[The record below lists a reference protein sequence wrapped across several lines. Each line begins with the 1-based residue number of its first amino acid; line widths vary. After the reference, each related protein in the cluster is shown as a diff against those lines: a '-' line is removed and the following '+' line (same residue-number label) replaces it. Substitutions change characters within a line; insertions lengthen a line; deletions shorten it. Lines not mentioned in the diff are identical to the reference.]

1 MQEFNVIGDYL
12 KAKYRSAIKAKLVKR
27 KDGKKV
33 SLKVKNNDLSR
44 SKHELVYTENSPP
57 YCQQKSRGYYYSSGA
72 SVGRPCNATITG
84 RGSCIALCC
93 RRGHNTERRM
103 VAKKCNCK
111 FHWCCYVKCDMCDEE
126 VEVHTCRI

>member
-1 MQEFNVIGDYL
+1 MSLFTL
-12 KAKYRSAIKAKLVKR
+12 KILHHI
-27 KDGKKV
+27 V
-33 SLKVKNNDLSR
+33 SKNHAAD
-44 SKHELVYTENSPP
+44 
-57 YCQQKSRGYYYSSGA
+57 YYSSGA
-72 SVGRPCNATITG
+72 GVGRPCNATITG